1 MPSASLSVAG
11 GTLRISQPVEVTEMV
26 EPGLK
31 LALILSGQLTYRLPR
46 ARDVC
51 VRGPEI
57 YISLTDAPSTI
68 WHQFDPTLSLQYVTV
83 FMPAEAL
90 GNAFGLEVD
99 QLSRQLC
106 LRGKVA
112 ATSRGL
118 AMDHNADRVLA
129 ALGRQ
134 MLLCPLRGTTRNI
147 YLMGKA
153 LELAASAIDA
163 LEQQPR
169 KSQGSQL
176 VSNDVRHL
184 HEARDIL
191 RQRLQAPPGL
201 PELARLV
208 GTNVQKLTSGFR
220 QLFGMSV
227 YDFVREQRLEL
238 AYRLLE
244 AGEICVTQAADACG
258 YTHSHFTKVFRKRF
272 GVAPSTLR

>member
-1 MPSASLSVAG
+1 MSSASVSVAG
-11 GTLRISQPVEVTEMV
+11 GALRFSQPVEVTEMV

-31 LALILSGQLTYRLPR
+31 LALVLSGQLTYRLPNEL
-46 ARDVC
+46 DVR
-51 VRGPEI
+51 VRGPEV
-57 YISLTDAPSTI
+57 YISLTDDPSTI

-83 FMPAEAL
+83 FMPAGAL
-90 GNAFGLEVD
+90 GNAFGLELD
-99 QLSRQLC
+99 QLSRQLG
-106 LRGKVA
+106 LRGTVA

-118 AMDHNADRVLA
+118 AMDRNADRVLA

-134 MLLCPLRGTTRNI
+134 VLLCPLRGTTRNI

-176 VSNDVRHL
+176 VSDDVRRL
-184 HEARDIL
+184 HEVRDIL
-191 RQRLQAPPGL
+191 CLRLHNPPGL

-227 YDFVREQRLEL
+227 YDYVREQRLEL
-238 AYRLLE
+238 SYRLLA
-244 AGEICVTQAADACG
+244 AGEIGVAQAADACG
-258 YTHSHFTKVFRKRF
+258 YTPSHFTKAFRKRF